1 MAINTTKRS
10 LADLAA
16 AFDEKTTSSDNANQT
31 WKLFFNFWKAPVDT
45 VSTVRFLPDSDPENP
60 RGFLV
65 ENLVHELEINGKRE
79 KVACGKMYGEHCPI
93 CDLSAEYY
101 NKKSPL
107 YDEEIGQKL
116 YKKKSYISQAL
127 VLETP
132 IEQPEDSPL
141 VWLIEFGPQIYKQ
154 IQAGFKSGDL
164 DNSPIDLKGGY
175 NFRFRKTLNGNGS
188 NSYTTSNFSPKQSD
202 VSDELIEQ
210 IELYDLKE
218 YRQPEVSTAVL
229 ETMLAAAM
237 NSLTGG
243 GHVEVPKAAPV
254 AAKATVATAT
264 KVVAPTTTISSDD
277 NPATGVE
284 TQPVVQQTVAPAADA
299 PLTGIALI
307 RARAAAAK
315 AAANNG

>member
-1 MAINTTKRS
+1 MATTTTKTRS
-10 LADLAA
+10 LAELAA
-16 AFDEKTTSSDNANQT
+16 AFDEKTTSSDNTNQT
-31 WKLFFNFWKAPVDT
+31 WKLFFNFWKAPVDS
-45 VSTVRFLPDSDPENP
+45 VSTVRFLPDLDEENP

-79 KVACGKMYGEHCPI
+79 KVACGKMYGDHCPI

-116 YKKKSYISQAL
+116 YKKKSYIAQAL
-127 VLETP
+127 VLESA
-132 IEQPEDSPL
+132 IDQPENSPL

-164 DNSPIDLKGGY
+164 DNSPILFKGGY

-202 VSDELIEQ
+202 ISDELVDQ
-210 IELYDLKE
+210 MELYDLKE

-237 NSLTGG
+237 NSIGATP
-243 GHVEVPKAAPV
+243 VEPPKAAPV
-254 AAKATVATAT
+254 AAKTTVATAT
-264 KVVAPTTTISSDD
+264 KVATAATISADD
-277 NPATGVE
+277 NPAAGVE
-284 TQPVVQQTVAPAADA
+284 TQEVATVAPAADA

-315 AAANNG
+315 AAASNS

>member
-1 MAINTTKRS
+1 MAIITTKRS
-10 LADLAA
+10 LADLAS
-16 AFDEKTTSSDNANQT
+16 AFDEKTSSSDSTNQT
-31 WKLFFNFWKAPVDT
+31 WKLFFNFWKAPVDS
-45 VSTVRFLPDSDPENP
+45 VSTVRFLPDLDAENP

-132 IEQPEDSPL
+132 IEQPENSPL

-164 DNSPIDLKGGY
+164 DNSPIDFKGGY

-237 NSLTGG
+237 NSITGG
-243 GHVEVPKAAPV
+243 GTQAPAPAPQAAPITSLPARV
-254 AAKATVATAT
+254 A
-264 KVVAPTTTISSDD
+264 VAPAPTVISTDD
-277 NPATGVE
+277 NPAAGVE
-284 TQPVVQQTVAPAADA
+284 TQPVVQAAPAADA

-315 AAANNG
+315 AAANNS